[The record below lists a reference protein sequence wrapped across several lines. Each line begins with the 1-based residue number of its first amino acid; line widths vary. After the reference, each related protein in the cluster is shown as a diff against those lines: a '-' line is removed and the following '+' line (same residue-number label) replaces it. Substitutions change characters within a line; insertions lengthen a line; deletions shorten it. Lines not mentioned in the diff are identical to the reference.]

1 MKPLFNTGRWV
12 NRLALASFAL
22 AALSPAAQAG
32 LGSRRY
38 KDVPA
43 YDPPP
48 AARHVH
54 YAPQRVVYLER
65 HSDAAPVFAALIG
78 GLVIGSILSQP
89 SAPPVVEPAYYY
101 WDPWCHERFAS
112 LALYQSH
119 FYRHHHPRVVR
130 VVSVESGDCVDT
142 YCWHEGGWRS
152 APRRDHDEDWGHRGD
167 WDD

>member
-12 NRLALASFAL
+12 SRLALVSFAL

-65 HSDAAPVFAALIG
+65 HSDAAPLFAGLIG
-78 GLVIGSILSQP
+78 GIVLGSILSQ
-89 SAPPVVEPAYYY
+89 SRAPASVEPAYYY
-101 WDPWCHERFAS
+101 WDPWSHERYA
-112 LALYQSH
+112 ALPGYGSRCY
-119 FYRHHHPRVVR
+119 YRQHPRVLR
-130 VVSVESGDCVDT
+130 VVSVETGQCVDT
-142 YCWHEGGWRS
+142 VRWCDGGWRS
-152 APRRDHDEDWGHRGD
+152 VHDSDHDGD
-167 WDD
+167 WDHDGDRD